1 MGKMKKFWITLTP
14 LSDELHIDD
23 EDVIDENQN
32 SIIENFLSSYLGNLD
47 LKKEHAE
54 HSDNESSQY
63 SSEED
68 DNDCCII
75 DIRRMNSSS
84 ENENNILVEYESDD
98 ESFEI
103 GEWSSSFYVRS
114 RKKSRRLL
122 RSFRRSSQK
131 SLPRASRNNS
141 IESWEMNF

>member
-1 MGKMKKFWITLTP
+1 MGKKMKKKFLFSLTP
-14 LSDELHIDD
+14 LSDEIRIED
-23 EDVIDENQN
+23 EDEIDQNQS
-32 SIIENFLSSYLGNLD
+32 SIIENFLSSLLGILD

-54 HSDNESSQY
+54 HSDNESF

-75 DIRRMNSSS
+75 EIQRINSSVS
-84 ENENNILVEYESDD
+84 ENENNILVEYDSDD

-122 RSFRRSSQK
+122 RSFR
-131 SLPRASRNNS
+131 
-141 IESWEMNF
+141 